1 MLSTIKSLLATER
14 TIYTILVVVVGLCAY
29 MLGRESVPPA
39 AQLSTS
45 NQAAII
51 FTQPLAVDA
60 VAGTPVVSSKNG
72 TRYHRLD
79 CPGAN
84 TIKESNKIYFDSI
97 ELARSAGY
105 LPAGNCRGLE

>member
-1 MLSTIKSLLATER
+1 V
-14 TIYTILVVVVGLCAY
+14 YVILIILVGLCAY

-39 AQLSTS
+39 AQQSNN

-51 FTQPLAVDA
+51 FTQPLAIDA
-60 VAGTPVVSSKNG
+60 IAGTPVVSSKNG

-84 TIKESNKIYFDSI
+84 TIKDSNKIYFDSI
-97 ELARSAGY
+97 ELAKSAGY
-105 LPAGNCRGLE
+105 LPAGNCNW